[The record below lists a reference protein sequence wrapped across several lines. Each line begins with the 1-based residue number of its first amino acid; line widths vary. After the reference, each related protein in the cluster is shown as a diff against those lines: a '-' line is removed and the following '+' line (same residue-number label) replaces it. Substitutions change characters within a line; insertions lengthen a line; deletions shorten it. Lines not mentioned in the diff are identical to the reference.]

1 MADGNLQ
8 HSIFHAVVNGQ
19 RNSNRRNFDIAH
31 DAAAGNIKQVLVI
44 GSIFLGGL
52 KPCTV
57 LGQLGIVGL
66 GVGPC
71 LPIGCVV
78 QLGHL
83 LGIAG
88 DGAGLMKRVPPVA
101 GCGIQQQ
108 GQPCQKD
115 DKQ

>member
-52 KPCTV
+52 NRI
-57 LGQLGIVGL
+57 LF
-66 GVGPC
+66 
-71 LPIGCVV
+71 
-78 QLGHL
+78 L
-83 LGIAG
+83 LITKRRM
-88 DGAGLMKRVPPVA
+88 GASHHNH
-101 GCGIQQQ
+101 
-108 GQPCQKD
+108 
-115 DKQ
+115 

>member
-1 MADGNLQ
+1 MG
-8 HSIFHAVVNGQ
+8 G
-19 RNSNRRNFDIAH
+19 
-31 DAAAGNIKQVLVI
+31 
-44 GSIFLGGL
+44 IFLGGM
-52 KPCTV
+52 KPRTV

-88 DGAGLMKRVPPVA
+88 DGAGLMK
-101 GCGIQQQ
+101 
-108 GQPCQKD
+108 
-115 DKQ
+115 